1 MTFLTKWIYADE
13 INKKITK
20 GTKQSLK

>member
-1 MTFLTKWIYADE
+1 MTFLTKWINTDE
-13 INKKITK
+13 INKMITK

>member
-1 MTFLTKWIYADE
+1 MTFLTKWIYTDE
-13 INKKITK
+13 INKIITK